1 MNCLRCGNETV
12 GNQVFCTECLEV
24 MKQHPVKPG
33 TPIQIHQRKPK
44 PSDKKQNPRQRK
56 VNEAEQLQQ
65 YRKLIRWLTITI
77 AVLCGAVCLM
87 AILMILQLEGLSIS
101 DLFTKSIYT
110 STPWKW

>member
-1 MNCLRCGNETV
+1 M
-12 GNQVFCTECLEV
+12 
-24 MKQHPVKPG
+24 
-33 TPIQIHQRKPK
+33 
-44 PSDKKQNPRQRK
+44 
-56 VNEAEQLQQ
+56 NEAEQLQQ